1 MSLKHTA
8 LACAALTLA
17 ATTAFAQ
24 YVGPNATPTVSS
36 VAAALKAADDT
47 PVVLE
52 GRILRQVGKEKYLF
66 SDGQS
71 DIRVEIDAKDFPNVR
86 VDENTRLRIRGEV
99 EKDFLESPEIDVDRV
114 EVLG

>member
-1 MSLKHTA
+1 MV
-8 LACAALTLA
+8 
-17 ATTAFAQ
+17 Q
-24 YVGPNATPTVSS
+24 
-36 VAAALKAADDT
+36 
-47 PVVLE
+47 E

-99 EKDFLESPEIDVDRV
+99 EKDVLESPEIDVDRV